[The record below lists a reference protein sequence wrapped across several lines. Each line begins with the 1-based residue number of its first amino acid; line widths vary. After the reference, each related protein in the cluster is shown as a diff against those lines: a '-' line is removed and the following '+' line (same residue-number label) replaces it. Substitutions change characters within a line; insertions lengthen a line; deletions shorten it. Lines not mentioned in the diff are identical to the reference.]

1 VYDGDLGDAL
11 GADSVGLMNPISL
24 DQPWGRGFRGTHK
37 HDFASENPLP
47 TTTFLPRGLGRSYG
61 DVCVNDGG
69 TLLHTFRR
77 DRLLEFDA
85 VHGIL
90 RCEAGASIADIAE
103 VVLPRG
109 WFPTVVPGTR
119 FVTVGGAIA
128 NDVHGK
134 NHHIAGTFGHSVASI
149 KLRRSDGGV
158 QTITRDDSLWRTT
171 LGGLGLSGVMDE
183 ATIQL
188 QKIPGLGVM
197 QETKLFGGAGDIDDY
212 LALDRESQAWT
223 YTVGWIDTLD
233 RGLRGVFFRGKHCDG
248 PEPWL
253 TPKQTVLSMPFVAP
267 QWLLGRWS
275 AKAFNELYY
284 RAQAMKTSSQ
294 ATIPLWQFFFPLDAV
309 TAWNRAYG
317 KRGFVQYQFVVPR
330 DAAREVV
337 PKIIAHLREASVA
350 SYLAVIKSF
359 GNKASSGALSFPM
372 PGVTV
377 ALDVPAPNDRDRRA
391 LDRADAMVADVGG
404 RVYPA
409 KDARM
414 SETMFKRFYPQW
426 EEIERA
432 RDPMISSS
440 FWRRVTSP
448 AGRGQRERVG

>member
-1 VYDGDLGDAL
+1 
-11 GADSVGLMNPISL
+11 MNPISL
-24 DQPWGRGFRGTHK
+24 DQPWGRGVRATHL
-37 HDFASENPLP
+37 HAFAGEGGLP
-47 TTTFLPRGLGRSYG
+47 ESSFLPRGLGRSYG

-77 DRLLEFDA
+77 DRLLEFDD
-85 VHGIL
+85 VRGVL

-103 VVLPRG
+103 VMVPRG
-109 WFPTVVPGTR
+109 WFPAVVPGTR

-134 NHHIAGTFGHSVASI
+134 NHHIAGTFGHSVMSI
-149 KLRRSDGGV
+149 RLRRSDTGM
-158 QTITRDDSLWRTT
+158 QTITPDNSLWRTT
-171 LGGLGLSGVMDE
+171 LGGLGLSGVIDDT
-183 ATIQL
+183 TIQL
-188 QKIPGLGVM
+188 QRISGAGIKQQV
-197 QETKLFGGAGDIDDY
+197 KLFGGAGHIDDY
-212 LALDRESQAWT
+212 LALDKESQLWT

-233 RGLRGVFFRGKHCDG
+233 RGLRGVFFRGEHCEGADA
-248 PEPWL
+248 WL
-253 TPKQTVLSMPFVAP
+253 APKPAALAMPMDAP

-284 RAQAMKTSSQ
+284 RAQAINTSSQ
-294 ATIPLWQFFFPLDAV
+294 TTIPLWQFFFPLDAV

-330 DAAREVV
+330 EAARETV
-337 PKIIAHLREASVA
+337 PKIISHLREADVA

-359 GNKASSGALSFPM
+359 ADKASLGAMSFPM

-414 SETMFKRFYPQW
+414 SATMFKRFYPQW
-426 EEIERA
+426 EEIDRA
-432 RDPMISSS
+432 RDPLISSS
-440 FWRRVTSP
+440 FWRRVTGV
-448 AGRGQRERVG
+448 ANAVRA